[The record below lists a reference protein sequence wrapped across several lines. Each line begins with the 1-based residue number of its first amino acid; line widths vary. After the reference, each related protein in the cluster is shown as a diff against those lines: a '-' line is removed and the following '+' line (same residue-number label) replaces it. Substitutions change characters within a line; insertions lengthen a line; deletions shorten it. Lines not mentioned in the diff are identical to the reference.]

1 MYTGIKGSYL
11 SLLGGLI
18 TKPKWQKKK
27 SIFTEWRGYANEL

>member
-11 SLLGGLI
+11 SLLGRLI
-18 TKPKWQKKK
+18 TKPKWQKK